1 MREDQKKEI
10 SKEESQKVK
19 KAPHMLDHYLV
30 VPPPSPKV
38 M

>member
-19 KAPHMLDHYLV
+19 SPHMLDHYLV
-30 VPPPSPKV
+30 VPPTHPKV